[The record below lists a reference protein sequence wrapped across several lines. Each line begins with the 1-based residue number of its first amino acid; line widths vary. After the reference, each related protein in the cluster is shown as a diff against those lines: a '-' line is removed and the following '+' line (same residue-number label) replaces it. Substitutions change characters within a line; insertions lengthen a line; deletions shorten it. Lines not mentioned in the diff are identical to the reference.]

1 MSNQDWTS
9 KLQDQLAGYQESVSH
24 DLWAGIEQSLAQKNI
39 ESVST
44 NPQTIVSENS
54 ESIDL
59 HVGSEVQKN
68 ARVLHDSSE
77 AKKNARIVYFKRW
90 SAAAAAVA
98 LLGIGGSYVYLHQE
112 DVEKGNLQLAS
123 LSSPA
128 VSADLQLAASQPAP
142 SPVVSADLQSAASQP
157 APSHVVSADL
167 QSAASQPAPSHVVS
181 ADLQSAA
188 SHPAPS
194 HAVSVD
200 LQSAA
205 SQPAPSLVVSA
216 DLRLA
221 ASQPAPSLVVSADLQ
236 SAASQKKKGNV
247 LEKESENEISLLA
260 ENPEPAE
267 PVSEDKAT
275 DKSSDYKALTRS
287 TDHHA
292 AAYASQSYH
301 FEKNEEVSGWSMQL
315 YAENLTPS
323 LGGVNSDASG
333 GYNDFSYGTMAE
345 PMPGVI
351 PDPTAGGIY
360 GEEYLL
366 ASYKAIQRKQ
376 QVNAKHHAPVSVGLQ
391 VAFGIAPRLSLSTGL
406 VYTRTSSDF
415 YPYAPSSNYNVHQV
429 LHYVGLPVGLNYE
442 FWQSGGFHA
451 YVMAGAEAD
460 YNVKND
466 TEEEGV
472 KKENA
477 KRDRVQFS
485 GKASLGAQYDITPK
499 VGLYIEPGA
508 KYYFD
513 NGSHVENTFK
523 DKKLNFNLQF
533 GLRFNL

>member
-9 KLQDQLAGYQESVSH
+9 KLQDQLADYQESVSH
-24 DLWAGIEQSLAQKNI
+24 DLWAGIEQSLAH
-39 ESVST
+39 
-44 NPQTIVSENS
+44 SET
-54 ESIDL
+54 
-59 HVGSEVQKN
+59 G
-68 ARVLHDSSE
+68 
-77 AKKNARIVYFKRW
+77 KKARIVYFKRW

-123 LSSPA
+123 HA
-128 VSADLQLAASQPAP
+128 VS
-142 SPVVSADLQSAASQP
+142 
-157 APSHVVSADL
+157 PSHVVSADL
-167 QSAASQPAPSHVVS
+167 QSAASVSAAVSQSAPSHAVS

-188 SHPAPS
+188 SKRKMGNA
-194 HAVSVD
+194 
-200 LQSAA
+200 
-205 SQPAPSLVVSA
+205 LV
-216 DLRLA
+216 
-221 ASQPAPSLVVSADLQ
+221 
-236 SAASQKKKGNV
+236 
-247 LEKESENEISLLA
+247 EESENEISLLA
-260 ENPEPAE
+260 ENSDPAE

-275 DKSSDYKALTRS
+275 DSSSDHKTLTRSSDHKVLTRS
-287 TDHHA
+287 TDNHA

-333 GYNDFSYGTMAE
+333 SYRDYSHGTMAE

-366 ASYKAIQRKQ
+366 ASYKAIQRNQ
-376 QVNAKHHAPVSVGLQ
+376 QGNTKHHAPVSVGLQ

-415 YPYAPSSNYNVHQV
+415 YPYAPSSSYNVHQV
-429 LHYVGLPVGLNYE
+429 LHYVGIPVGLNYE

-472 KKENA
+472 KKEDA

>member
-44 NPQTIVSENS
+44 NPQTIVSESS
-54 ESIDL
+54 ESTDL
-59 HVGSEVQKN
+59 HVGSEAKKD

-77 AKKNARIVYFKRW
+77 VQKNARIVYFKRW

-112 DVEKGNLQLAS
+112 DVERGNLQLAS

-128 VSADLQLAASQPAP
+128 VSADLQ
-142 SPVVSADLQSAASQP
+142 SAASQP
-157 APSHVVSADL
+157 APSHVVLADL
-167 QSAASQPAPSHVVS
+167 QSAASQ
-181 ADLQSAA
+181 QKA
-188 SHPAPS
+188 S
-194 HAVSVD
+194 D
-200 LQSAA
+200 
-205 SQPAPSLVVSA
+205 
-216 DLRLA
+216 
-221 ASQPAPSLVVSADLQ
+221 
-236 SAASQKKKGNV
+236 V
-247 LEKESENEISLLA
+247 LKKESENEISLLA
-260 ENPEPAE
+260 ENSDPAE

-275 DKSSDYKALTRS
+275 DSSTDHKALTRS

-333 GYNDFSYGTMAE
+333 SYRDYSHGTMAE

-366 ASYKAIQRKQ
+366 ASYKAIQRNQ
-376 QVNAKHHAPVSVGLQ
+376 QGKAKHHAPVSVGLQ

-415 YPYAPSSNYNVHQV
+415 YPYAPGSSYNVHQV
-429 LHYVGLPVGLNYE
+429 LHYVGIPVGLNYE

-472 KKENA
+472 KKEDA

>member
-44 NPQTIVSENS
+44 NPQTIVSESS

-77 AKKNARIVYFKRW
+77 AKKDARIVYFKRW
-90 SAAAAAVA
+90 SAAAAVA

-128 VSADLQLAASQPAP
+128 VSADLQSAASQPASSHVVSSDLQSAASQSAP
-142 SPVVSADLQSAASQP
+142 SHAVSADLQSAASQ
-157 APSHVVSADL
+157 S
-167 QSAASQPAPSHVVS
+167 
-181 ADLQSAA
+181 
-188 SHPAPS
+188 
-194 HAVSVD
+194 
-200 LQSAA
+200 
-205 SQPAPSLVVSA
+205 
-216 DLRLA
+216 
-221 ASQPAPSLVVSADLQ
+221 APSLVVSADLQ
-236 SAASQKKKGNV
+236 SAASQKKTSDDV
-247 LEKESENEISLLA
+247 LKEKSENEISLLA
-260 ENPEPAE
+260 E
-267 PVSEDKAT
+267 
-275 DKSSDYKALTRS
+275 KSDHKALTRS
-287 TDHHA
+287 ADHHA

-333 GYNDFSYGTMAE
+333 GYNDYSHGTMAE

-366 ASYKAIQRKQ
+366 ASYKAIQRNQ
-376 QVNAKHHAPVSVGLQ
+376 QGNAKHHAPVSVGLQ

-415 YPYAPSSNYNVHQV
+415 YPYASSSSYNVHQV
-429 LHYVGLPVGLNYE
+429 LHYVGIPVGLNYE

>member
-24 DLWAGIEQSLAQKNI
+24 DLWAGIEQSLAQNNI
-39 ESVST
+39 ESVSS
-44 NPQTIVSENS
+44 NPQTIVSESS
-54 ESIDL
+54 ESTDL
-59 HVGSEVQKN
+59 HVGT
-68 ARVLHDSSE
+68 E

-112 DVEKGNLQLAS
+112 DVEKGNLQMAS

-128 VSADLQLAASQPAP
+128 VSADSHI
-142 SPVVSADLQSAASQP
+142 VSADLQSAASQP

-167 QSAASQPAPSHVVS
+167 QSAASQPAPSHIVS

-188 SHPAPS
+188 SQSAPS
-194 HAVSVD
+194 HVVSAD

-205 SQPAPSLVVSA
+205 SQPAPSH
-216 DLRLA
+216 
-221 ASQPAPSLVVSADLQ
+221 VVSADLQ
-236 SAASQKKKGNV
+236 SAASQKKANDV
-247 LEKESENEISLLA
+247 LKKESENEISLLA
-260 ENPEPAE
+260 E
-267 PVSEDKAT
+267 
-275 DKSSDYKALTRS
+275 KSDHKVLTRS

-315 YAENLTPS
+315 YAEKLTPS

-345 PMPGVI
+345 LMPGVI

-366 ASYKAIQRKQ
+366 ASYKAIQRSQ
-376 QVNAKHHAPVSVGLQ
+376 QGNAKHHAPVSVGVQ

-415 YPYAPSSNYNVHQV
+415 YPYAPGSSYNVHQV
-429 LHYVGLPVGLNYE
+429 LHYVGIPVGLNYE

>member
-9 KLQDQLAGYQESVSH
+9 KLQDQLADYQESVSH

-39 ESVST
+39 ESVSSI
-44 NPQTIVSENS
+44 PQTIVSESS
-54 ESIDL
+54 ESADL
-59 HVGSEVQKN
+59 HVGSET
-68 ARVLHDSSE
+68 
-77 AKKNARIVYFKRW
+77 KKNARIVYFKRW

-112 DVEKGNLQLAS
+112 DVEKGNLQFAS
-123 LSSPA
+123 HA
-128 VSADLQLAASQPAP
+128 VSP
-142 SPVVSADLQSAASQP
+142 SHVVSADLQSAASSVAVNQNAP
-157 APSHVVSADL
+157 SRIVSADLQSAASVSAAVSQNAPSHVVSADL
-167 QSAASQPAPSHVVS
+167 QSAASQSKMGNT
-181 ADLQSAA
+181 
-188 SHPAPS
+188 
-194 HAVSVD
+194 
-200 LQSAA
+200 
-205 SQPAPSLVVSA
+205 LV
-216 DLRLA
+216 
-221 ASQPAPSLVVSADLQ
+221 
-236 SAASQKKKGNV
+236 
-247 LEKESENEISLLA
+247 EESENEISLLA
-260 ENPEPAE
+260 ENYEPAE
-267 PVSEDKAT
+267 PVSEAKAT
-275 DKSSDYKALTRS
+275 DSSSGHKTLTRS
-287 TDHHA
+287 SDHKALIRSTDNHA

-301 FEKNEEVSGWSMQL
+301 FEKDKEIAGWSMQL

-351 PDPTAGGIY
+351 PDPAVGGIY

-366 ASYKAIQRKQ
+366 ASYKAIQRNQ
-376 QVNAKHHAPVSVGLQ
+376 QGKAKHHAPVSVGLQ

-415 YPYAPSSNYNVHQV
+415 YPYAPGSSYNVHQV
-429 LHYVGLPVGLNYE
+429 LHYVGIPVGLNYE

-472 KKENA
+472 KKEDA

>member
-24 DLWAGIEQSLAQKNI
+24 DLWAGIEQSLAQNDI
-39 ESVST
+39 ESVSS
-44 NPQTIVSENS
+44 NPQTIAS
-54 ESIDL
+54 ESSESTDF
-59 HVGSEVQKN
+59 HVGSESSDFHVG
-68 ARVLHDSSE
+68 SE
-77 AKKNARIVYFKRW
+77 AKKKARIVYFKRW

-112 DVEKGNLQLAS
+112 EVEKGNLQLAS
-123 LSSPA
+123 LFSRS
-128 VSADLQLAASQPAP
+128 VSADLQPAAPRVVSSDLQSAAPHTVSADLQSAPSHAVSSDLQSVASHAVSSDLQPAAPHAVSSDLQSAVPHAVSSDLQSAP
-142 SPVVSADLQSAASQP
+142 SHSVSADLQSAAP
-157 APSHVVSADL
+157 
-167 QSAASQPAPSHVVS
+167 
-181 ADLQSAA
+181 
-188 SHPAPS
+188 
-194 HAVSVD
+194 
-200 LQSAA
+200 
-205 SQPAPSLVVSA
+205 
-216 DLRLA
+216 
-221 ASQPAPSLVVSADLQ
+221 
-236 SAASQKKKGNV
+236 QKKKGNV
-247 LEKESENEISLLA
+247 LEEESENKISLLA
-260 ENPEPAE
+260 DN
-267 PVSEDKAT
+267 
-275 DKSSDYKALTRS
+275 
-287 TDHHA
+287 HA

-301 FEKNEEVSGWSMQL
+301 FDKNEEVSGWSMQL
-315 YAENLTPS
+315 YAENLTSS

-333 GYNDFSYGTMAE
+333 SYRDYSYGTMAE

-366 ASYKAIQRKQ
+366 ASCKAIQRNQ

-391 VAFGIAPRLSLSTGL
+391 VAFGIAPRLTLSTGL

-415 YPYAPSSNYNVHQV
+415 YPYAPGSSYNVHQV
-429 LHYVGLPVGLNYE
+429 LHYVGIPVGLNYE

-477 KRDRVQFS
+477 KRDRVQLS

>member
-39 ESVST
+39 ESVSL
-44 NPQTIVSENS
+44 NPQTIVSESS
-54 ESIDL
+54 ESTDL
-59 HVGSEVQKN
+59 HVGSEAKKN

-77 AKKNARIVYFKRW
+77 VKKNARIVYFKRW

-112 DVEKGNLQLAS
+112 DVERGNLQLAS

-128 VSADLQLAASQPAP
+128 VSADLQSAASQPAP
-142 SPVVSADLQSAASQP
+142 SHVVLADLQSAASQP
-157 APSHVVSADL
+157 APSHA
-167 QSAASQPAPSHVVS
+167 
-181 ADLQSAA
+181 
-188 SHPAPS
+188 
-194 HAVSVD
+194 
-200 LQSAA
+200 
-205 SQPAPSLVVSA
+205 
-216 DLRLA
+216 
-221 ASQPAPSLVVSADLQ
+221 VSADLQ
-236 SAASQKKKGNV
+236 SAASQKKASDV
-247 LEKESENEISLLA
+247 LKEESENEISLLA

-366 ASYKAIQRKQ
+366 ASYKAIQRNQ
-376 QVNAKHHAPVSVGLQ
+376 QGNAKHHAPVSVGLQ

-429 LHYVGLPVGLNYE
+429 LHYVGIPVGLNYE

-472 KKENA
+472 KKEDA

>member
-39 ESVST
+39 ESVSS
-44 NPQTIVSENS
+44 NPQTIAS
-54 ESIDL
+54 ESSESADL
-59 HVGSEVQKN
+59 HVGSEAKKN

-112 DVEKGNLQLAS
+112 DVEKGNLQLA
-123 LSSPA
+123 
-128 VSADLQLAASQPAP
+128 ASQ
-142 SPVVSADLQSAASQP
+142 S

-167 QSAASQPAPSHVVS
+167 QS
-181 ADLQSAA
+181 
-188 SHPAPS
+188 
-194 HAVSVD
+194 
-200 LQSAA
+200 
-205 SQPAPSLVVSA
+205 
-216 DLRLA
+216 A

-236 SAASQKKKGNV
+236 SAASQSAPSHVVSADLQSAASQSKMGNTLV
-247 LEKESENEISLLA
+247 EESENEISLLA
-260 ENPEPAE
+260 ENSDPAE

-275 DKSSDYKALTRS
+275 VSSTDHKALTRS
-287 TDHHA
+287 TDHYA

-366 ASYKAIQRKQ
+366 ASYKAIQRNQ
-376 QVNAKHHAPVSVGLQ
+376 QGNAKHHAPVSVGLQ

-429 LHYVGLPVGLNYE
+429 LHYVGIPVGLNYE

>member
-9 KLQDQLAGYQESVSH
+9 KLQEQLAGYQESVSH
-24 DLWAGIEQSLAQKNI
+24 DLWAGIEQSLAH
-39 ESVST
+39 
-44 NPQTIVSENS
+44 SET
-54 ESIDL
+54 
-59 HVGSEVQKN
+59 G
-68 ARVLHDSSE
+68 
-77 AKKNARIVYFKRW
+77 KKARIVYFKRW

-123 LSSPA
+123 HVVSPSHA
-128 VSADLQLAASQPAP
+128 
-142 SPVVSADLQSAASQP
+142 VSADLQSAASVSAAVNQS
-157 APSHVVSADL
+157 APSHVVSSDL
-167 QSAASQPAPSHVVS
+167 QSAASQSKMGNA
-181 ADLQSAA
+181 
-188 SHPAPS
+188 
-194 HAVSVD
+194 
-200 LQSAA
+200 
-205 SQPAPSLVVSA
+205 LV
-216 DLRLA
+216 
-221 ASQPAPSLVVSADLQ
+221 
-236 SAASQKKKGNV
+236 
-247 LEKESENEISLLA
+247 EESENEISLLA
-260 ENPEPAE
+260 ENSDPAE

-275 DKSSDYKALTRS
+275 DSSTDHKTLTRS
-287 TDHHA
+287 TDHKVLTRSTDNHA

-333 GYNDFSYGTMAE
+333 NYRGYSHGTMAE

-366 ASYKAIQRKQ
+366 ASYKAIQRNQ
-376 QVNAKHHAPVSVGLQ
+376 QGNAKHHAPVSVGLQ

-415 YPYAPSSNYNVHQV
+415 YPYAPGSSYNVHQV
-429 LHYVGLPVGLNYE
+429 LHYVGIPVGLNYE

>member
-9 KLQDQLAGYQESVSH
+9 KLQDQLADYQEPVSH
-24 DLWAGIEQSLAQKNI
+24 DLWAGIEQSLAQNNI
-39 ESVST
+39 ESVSS
-44 NPQTIVSENS
+44 NPQKIVSENS
-54 ESIDL
+54 ESADL
-59 HVGSEVQKN
+59 HVGSEV
-68 ARVLHDSSE
+68 
-77 AKKNARIVYFKRW
+77 KKNARIIDFKRW

-123 LSSPA
+123 HAVSPSHVVSPSHA
-128 VSADLQLAASQPAP
+128 VSADLQSAASVSAAVNQSSP
-142 SPVVSADLQSAASQP
+142 SHVVSADLQSAASVSAAVSQN

-167 QSAASQPAPSHVVS
+167 QSAASQ
-181 ADLQSAA
+181 
-188 SHPAPS
+188 
-194 HAVSVD
+194 
-200 LQSAA
+200 
-205 SQPAPSLVVSA
+205 
-216 DLRLA
+216 R
-221 ASQPAPSLVVSADLQ
+221 
-236 SAASQKKKGNV
+236 KMGNA
-247 LEKESENEISLLA
+247 LEEENENEISLLA
-260 ENPEPAE
+260 ENSNPAE

-351 PDPTAGGIY
+351 PDPAAGGIY

-366 ASYKAIQRKQ
+366 ASYKAIQRNQ
-376 QVNAKHHAPVSVGLQ
+376 QGNAKHHAPVSVGLQ
-391 VAFGIAPRLSLSTGL
+391 VAFGIAPRLSLSTGM

-415 YPYAPSSNYNVHQV
+415 YPYAPGSSYNVHQV
-429 LHYVGLPVGLNYE
+429 LHYVGIPVGLNYE

-472 KKENA
+472 KKEDA

>member
-9 KLQDQLAGYQESVSH
+9 KLQEQLAGYQEPVSH
-24 DLWAGIEQSLAQKNI
+24 DLWAGIEQSLAQNNI
-39 ESVST
+39 ESVSS
-44 NPQTIVSENS
+44 NPQTIAS
-54 ESIDL
+54 ESSESTDL
-59 HVGSEVQKN
+59 HVGT
-68 ARVLHDSSE
+68 E

-112 DVEKGNLQLAS
+112 DVEKGNLQLA
-123 LSSPA
+123 
-128 VSADLQLAASQPAP
+128 VSQPAP
-142 SPVVSADLQSAASQP
+142 SHAVSADLQSAASQP

-167 QSAASQPAPSHVVS
+167 QSAASQPVPSS
-181 ADLQSAA
+181 
-188 SHPAPS
+188 
-194 HAVSVD
+194 
-200 LQSAA
+200 
-205 SQPAPSLVVSA
+205 
-216 DLRLA
+216 
-221 ASQPAPSLVVSADLQ
+221 VVSADLQ
-236 SAASQKKKGNV
+236 SAASQKKASDV
-247 LEKESENEISLLA
+247 LKKESENEISLLA
-260 ENPEPAE
+260 E
-267 PVSEDKAT
+267 
-275 DKSSDYKALTRS
+275 KSDHKALTRS

-292 AAYASQSYH
+292 EAYASQSYH

-323 LGGVNSDASG
+323 LGGGNSDASG
-333 GYNDFSYGTMAE
+333 GYTDFSYGTMAE

-366 ASYKAIQRKQ
+366 ASYKAIQRSQ
-376 QVNAKHHAPVSVGLQ
+376 QGNAKHHAPVSVGLQ

-415 YPYAPSSNYNVHQV
+415 YPYAPSSSYNVHQV
-429 LHYVGLPVGLNYE
+429 LHYVGIPVGLNYE

>member
-24 DLWAGIEQSLAQKNI
+24 DLWAGIEQSLAQNNI
-39 ESVST
+39 ESVSS
-44 NPQTIVSENS
+44 NPQTIVSESS
-54 ESIDL
+54 ESTDL
-59 HVGSEVQKN
+59 HVGSEAKKD

-112 DVEKGNLQLAS
+112 DVEKGNLQLA
-123 LSSPA
+123 
-128 VSADLQLAASQPAP
+128 ASQPAP
-142 SPVVSADLQSAASQP
+142 F
-157 APSHVVSADL
+157 HVVSADL
-167 QSAASQPAPSHVVS
+167 QSTASQPAPSHAVS
-181 ADLQSAA
+181 ADLQS
-188 SHPAPS
+188 
-194 HAVSVD
+194 
-200 LQSAA
+200 
-205 SQPAPSLVVSA
+205 
-216 DLRLA
+216 A

-236 SAASQKKKGNV
+236 SAASQKKMGNV

-287 TDHHA
+287 ADHHA

-391 VAFGIAPRLSLSTGL
+391 VAFGIAPRLSLSTGM

-415 YPYAPSSNYNVHQV
+415 YPYASSSSYNVHQV
-429 LHYVGLPVGLNYE
+429 LHYVGIPVGLNYE

>member
-44 NPQTIVSENS
+44 NPQTIASENS
-54 ESIDL
+54 ESTDL
-59 HVGSEVQKN
+59 HVGSEAKKD

-128 VSADLQLAASQPAP
+128 VSADLQSAASQPAP
-142 SPVVSADLQSAASQP
+142 SHVVSADLQSAASQP

-188 SHPAPS
+188 S
-194 HAVSVD
+194 
-200 LQSAA
+200 QFA
-205 SQPAPSLVVSA
+205 SSP
-216 DLRLA
+216 
-221 ASQPAPSLVVSADLQ
+221 VVSADLQ
-236 SAASQKKKGNV
+236 SSASQKKASDV
-247 LEKESENEISLLA
+247 LKKESENEISLLA
-260 ENPEPAE
+260 E
-267 PVSEDKAT
+267 
-275 DKSSDYKALTRS
+275 KSDHKALTRS

-429 LHYVGLPVGLNYE
+429 LHYVGIPVGLNYE

-472 KKENA
+472 KKEDA

>member
-9 KLQDQLAGYQESVSH
+9 KLQEQLAGYQEPVSH
-24 DLWAGIEQSLAQKNI
+24 DLWAGIEQSLAQNNI
-39 ESVST
+39 ESVSS
-44 NPQTIVSENS
+44 NPQTIAS
-54 ESIDL
+54 ESSESTDL
-59 HVGSEVQKN
+59 HVGT
-68 ARVLHDSSE
+68 E
-77 AKKNARIVYFKRW
+77 AKKKARIVYFKRW

-112 DVEKGNLQLAS
+112 DVEKGNLQLA
-123 LSSPA
+123 
-128 VSADLQLAASQPAP
+128 V
-142 SPVVSADLQSAASQP
+142 SQP

-167 QSAASQPAPSHVVS
+167 QSAASQPVPSS
-181 ADLQSAA
+181 
-188 SHPAPS
+188 
-194 HAVSVD
+194 
-200 LQSAA
+200 
-205 SQPAPSLVVSA
+205 
-216 DLRLA
+216 
-221 ASQPAPSLVVSADLQ
+221 VVSADLQ
-236 SAASQKKKGNV
+236 SAASQKKASDV
-247 LEKESENEISLLA
+247 LKKESENEISLLA
-260 ENPEPAE
+260 E
-267 PVSEDKAT
+267 
-275 DKSSDYKALTRS
+275 KSDHKALTRS

-292 AAYASQSYH
+292 EAYASQSYH

-366 ASYKAIQRKQ
+366 ASYKAIQRSQ
-376 QVNAKHHAPVSVGLQ
+376 QGNAKHHAPVSVGLQ

-415 YPYAPSSNYNVHQV
+415 YPYAPSSSYNVHQV
-429 LHYVGLPVGLNYE
+429 LHYVGIPVGLNYE

>member
-39 ESVST
+39 ESVSS
-44 NPQTIVSENS
+44 NPQTIAS
-54 ESIDL
+54 ESSESTDL
-59 HVGSEVQKN
+59 HVGSEAKKN
-68 ARVLHDSSE
+68 ARVLHDSS
-77 AKKNARIVYFKRW
+77 KVQKNARIVYFKRW

-128 VSADLQLAASQPAP
+128 VSADLQSAASQPAP
-142 SPVVSADLQSAASQP
+142 SHVVSVDLQSAASQP

-167 QSAASQPAPSHVVS
+167 QST
-181 ADLQSAA
+181 
-188 SHPAPS
+188 
-194 HAVSVD
+194 
-200 LQSAA
+200 
-205 SQPAPSLVVSA
+205 
-216 DLRLA
+216 

-236 SAASQKKKGNV
+236 SAASQPAPSHAVSADLQSAASQKKASDV
-247 LEKESENEISLLA
+247 LKKESENEISLLA
-260 ENPEPAE
+260 E
-267 PVSEDKAT
+267 
-275 DKSSDYKALTRS
+275 KSDHKALTRS

-366 ASYKAIQRKQ
+366 ASYKAIQRNQ
-376 QVNAKHHAPVSVGLQ
+376 QGNAKHHAPVSVGLQ
-391 VAFGIAPRLSLSTGL
+391 VAFGIAPRLSLSTGM

-415 YPYAPSSNYNVHQV
+415 YPYASSSNYNVHQV
-429 LHYVGLPVGLNYE
+429 LHYVGIPVGLNYE

>member
-39 ESVST
+39 ESVSS
-44 NPQTIVSENS
+44 NPQTIVSESS
-54 ESIDL
+54 ESTDL
-59 HVGSEVQKN
+59 HVG
-68 ARVLHDSSE
+68 SE

-98 LLGIGGSYVYLHQE
+98 LLGSGSYVYLHQE

-128 VSADLQLAASQPAP
+128 VSADLQSAASQPAP
-142 SPVVSADLQSAASQP
+142 SHVVLADLQSAASQP

-167 QSAASQPAPSHVVS
+167 QSTASSVAVRQSAPSHVVS

-188 SHPAPS
+188 S
-194 HAVSVD
+194 
-200 LQSAA
+200 QSKMGNT
-205 SQPAPSLVVSA
+205 LV
-216 DLRLA
+216 
-221 ASQPAPSLVVSADLQ
+221 
-236 SAASQKKKGNV
+236 
-247 LEKESENEISLLA
+247 EESENEISLLA
-260 ENPEPAE
+260 ENSDPAE

-275 DKSSDYKALTRS
+275 DSSTDYKALTRS

-323 LGGVNSDASG
+323 LGGVNSDTSG

-351 PDPTAGGIY
+351 PDPAAGGIY

-391 VAFGIAPRLSLSTGL
+391 VAFGIAPRLSLSTGM

-415 YPYAPSSNYNVHQV
+415 YPYAPSSSYNVHQV
-429 LHYVGLPVGLNYE
+429 LHYVGIPVGLNYE

>member
-9 KLQDQLAGYQESVSH
+9 KLQDQLADYQESVSH
-24 DLWAGIEQSLAQKNI
+24 DLWAGIEQSLAQNNI
-39 ESVST
+39 ESGSS
-44 NPQTIVSENS
+44 NPQKIAS
-54 ESIDL
+54 ESSESTDL
-59 HVGSEVQKN
+59 HVGSEAKKN
-68 ARVLHDSSE
+68 ARILHDSSE
-77 AKKNARIVYFKRW
+77 AQKNARIVYFKRW

-112 DVEKGNLQLAS
+112 DVEKAHLQLAS
-123 LSSPA
+123 HAVSPSHA
-128 VSADLQLAASQPAP
+128 VSASH
-142 SPVVSADLQSAASQP
+142 VVSADLQSAASSVAVRQS

-167 QSAASQPAPSHVVS
+167 QSAASQ
-181 ADLQSAA
+181 
-188 SHPAPS
+188 
-194 HAVSVD
+194 
-200 LQSAA
+200 
-205 SQPAPSLVVSA
+205 
-216 DLRLA
+216 
-221 ASQPAPSLVVSADLQ
+221 
-236 SAASQKKKGNV
+236 KKMGNV
-247 LEKESENEISLLA
+247 LVEESENEISLLA
-260 ENPEPAE
+260 ENSDPAE

-275 DKSSDYKALTRS
+275 DSSTDHKTLTRSSDHKGLTRSTDHKALTRS
-287 TDHHA
+287 TDNHA

-366 ASYKAIQRKQ
+366 ASYKAIQRNQ
-376 QVNAKHHAPVSVGLQ
+376 QGNAKHHAPVSVGLQ

-415 YPYAPSSNYNVHQV
+415 YPYAPSSSYNVHQV
-429 LHYVGLPVGLNYE
+429 LHYVGIPVGLNYE

>member
-24 DLWAGIEQSLAQKNI
+24 DLWAGIEQSLAH
-39 ESVST
+39 
-44 NPQTIVSENS
+44 SET
-54 ESIDL
+54 
-59 HVGSEVQKN
+59 G
-68 ARVLHDSSE
+68 
-77 AKKNARIVYFKRW
+77 KKARIVYFKRW

-123 LSSPA
+123 HA
-128 VSADLQLAASQPAP
+128 VS
-142 SPVVSADLQSAASQP
+142 
-157 APSHVVSADL
+157 PSHVVSADL
-167 QSAASQPAPSHVVS
+167 QSAASVSAAVSQSAPSHVVS
-181 ADLQSAA
+181 ADLQST
-188 SHPAPS
+188 
-194 HAVSVD
+194 
-200 LQSAA
+200 
-205 SQPAPSLVVSA
+205 
-216 DLRLA
+216 
-221 ASQPAPSLVVSADLQ
+221 
-236 SAASQKKKGNV
+236 ASQKKMGNV
-247 LEKESENEISLLA
+247 LKEESENEISLLA
-260 ENPEPAE
+260 ENPDPAE

-275 DKSSDYKALTRS
+275 DKSSDHKALTRS

-366 ASYKAIQRKQ
+366 ASYKAIQRNQ
-376 QVNAKHHAPVSVGLQ
+376 QGNAKHHAPVSVGLQ

-415 YPYAPSSNYNVHQV
+415 YPYASSSSYNVHQV
-429 LHYVGLPVGLNYE
+429 LHYVGIPVGLNYE

>member
-9 KLQDQLAGYQESVSH
+9 KLQEQLAGYQEPVSH
-24 DLWAGIEQSLAQKNI
+24 DLWAGIEQSLAQNNI
-39 ESVST
+39 ESVSS
-44 NPQTIVSENS
+44 NPQTIAS
-54 ESIDL
+54 ESSESTDL
-59 HVGSEVQKN
+59 HVGT
-68 ARVLHDSSE
+68 E

-112 DVEKGNLQLAS
+112 DVEKGNLQLA
-123 LSSPA
+123 
-128 VSADLQLAASQPAP
+128 V
-142 SPVVSADLQSAASQP
+142 SQP

-188 SHPAPS
+188 SQSAPS
-194 HAVSVD
+194 HAVSAD

-205 SQPAPSLVVSA
+205 SQPAPSHA
-216 DLRLA
+216 
-221 ASQPAPSLVVSADLQ
+221 VSADLQ
-236 SAASQKKKGNV
+236 SAASQKKASDV
-247 LEKESENEISLLA
+247 LKKESENEISLLA
-260 ENPEPAE
+260 E
-267 PVSEDKAT
+267 
-275 DKSSDYKALTRS
+275 KSDHKALTRS

-292 AAYASQSYH
+292 EAYASQSYH

-366 ASYKAIQRKQ
+366 ASYKAIQRSQ
-376 QVNAKHHAPVSVGLQ
+376 QGNAKHHAPVSVGLQ

-415 YPYAPSSNYNVHQV
+415 YPYAPSSSYNVHQV
-429 LHYVGLPVGLNYE
+429 LHYVGIPVGLNYE

>member
-24 DLWAGIEQSLAQKNI
+24 DLWAGIEQSLAH
-39 ESVST
+39 
-44 NPQTIVSENS
+44 SET
-54 ESIDL
+54 
-59 HVGSEVQKN
+59 G
-68 ARVLHDSSE
+68 
-77 AKKNARIVYFKRW
+77 KKARIVYFKRW

-123 LSSPA
+123 HA
-128 VSADLQLAASQPAP
+128 VS
-142 SPVVSADLQSAASQP
+142 
-157 APSHVVSADL
+157 PSHVVSADL
-167 QSAASQPAPSHVVS
+167 QSAASSVAVRQSAPSHVVS
-181 ADLQSAA
+181 S
-188 SHPAPS
+188 
-194 HAVSVD
+194 D

-205 SQPAPSLVVSA
+205 SQSKMGNTLV
-216 DLRLA
+216 
-221 ASQPAPSLVVSADLQ
+221 
-236 SAASQKKKGNV
+236 
-247 LEKESENEISLLA
+247 EESENEISLLA
-260 ENPEPAE
+260 ENSDPAE

-275 DKSSDYKALTRS
+275 DSSTDHKTLTRSTDHKTLPRSTDHKALTRS

-333 GYNDFSYGTMAE
+333 SYRDYSHGTMAE

-366 ASYKAIQRKQ
+366 ASYKAIQRNQ
-376 QVNAKHHAPVSVGLQ
+376 QGNAKHHAPVSVGLQ

-415 YPYAPSSNYNVHQV
+415 YPYAPGSSYNVHQV
-429 LHYVGLPVGLNYE
+429 LHYVGIPVGLNYE

-477 KRDRVQFS
+477 KRDRVQLS

>member
-44 NPQTIVSENS
+44 NPQTIASENS
-54 ESIDL
+54 ESTDL

-128 VSADLQLAASQPAP
+128 VSADLQSAASQPASSHVVSADLQSAASQSAPSHVVSSDLQSAASQSAPSHVVSADLQSAASQPAP
-142 SPVVSADLQSAASQP
+142 SPVVSADLQSAASQ
-157 APSHVVSADL
+157 
-167 QSAASQPAPSHVVS
+167 
-181 ADLQSAA
+181 
-188 SHPAPS
+188 
-194 HAVSVD
+194 
-200 LQSAA
+200 
-205 SQPAPSLVVSA
+205 
-216 DLRLA
+216 
-221 ASQPAPSLVVSADLQ
+221 
-236 SAASQKKKGNV
+236 KKTSDV
-247 LEKESENEISLLA
+247 LKEESENEISLLA
-260 ENPEPAE
+260 E
-267 PVSEDKAT
+267 K
-275 DKSSDYKALTRS
+275 SDYKALTRS

-345 PMPGVI
+345 PLPGVI

-391 VAFGIAPRLSLSTGL
+391 VAFGIAPRLSLSTGM

-415 YPYAPSSNYNVHQV
+415 YPYAPGSSYNVHQV
-429 LHYVGLPVGLNYE
+429 LHYVGIPVGLNYE

-472 KKENA
+472 KKEDA
-477 KRDRVQFS
+477 KRDRVQLS
-485 GKASLGAQYDITPK
+485 GKASLGVQYDITPK

>member
-24 DLWAGIEQSLAQKNI
+24 DLWAGIEQSLAQNNI
-39 ESVST
+39 ESVSS
-44 NPQTIVSENS
+44 NLQTIASENS

-59 HVGSEVQKN
+59 HVGSEAKKD
-68 ARVLHDSSE
+68 ARVLPDSSE

-112 DVEKGNLQLAS
+112 DVERGNLQLAS
-123 LSSPA
+123 
-128 VSADLQLAASQPAP
+128 SQSAP
-142 SPVVSADLQSAASQP
+142 SHIVSHVVSADLQSAASSVAVRQSAP
-157 APSHVVSADL
+157 SHVVSSDLQSTASSVAVRQSAPSHVVSADL
-167 QSAASQPAPSHVVS
+167 QSAASQSKMGNT
-181 ADLQSAA
+181 
-188 SHPAPS
+188 
-194 HAVSVD
+194 
-200 LQSAA
+200 
-205 SQPAPSLVVSA
+205 LV
-216 DLRLA
+216 
-221 ASQPAPSLVVSADLQ
+221 
-236 SAASQKKKGNV
+236 
-247 LEKESENEISLLA
+247 EESENEISLLA
-260 ENPEPAE
+260 EKSDPAE

-275 DKSSDYKALTRS
+275 DSSTDHNALTRS
-287 TDHHA
+287 TDNHA

-333 GYNDFSYGTMAE
+333 SYRDYSHGMMAE
-345 PMPGVI
+345 PLPGVI

-366 ASYKAIQRKQ
+366 ASYKAIQRNQ
-376 QVNAKHHAPVSVGLQ
+376 QVKAKHHAPVSVGLQ
-391 VAFGIAPRLSLSTGL
+391 VAFGIAPRLSLSTGM

-415 YPYAPSSNYNVHQV
+415 YPYASSSNYNVHQV
-429 LHYVGLPVGLNYE
+429 LHYVGIPVGLNYE

>member
-24 DLWAGIEQSLAQKNI
+24 DLWAGIEQSLAQNDI
-39 ESVST
+39 ESVSS
-44 NPQTIVSENS
+44 NPQAIVSESS
-54 ESIDL
+54 ESSDF
-59 HVGSEVQKN
+59 HVGSE
-68 ARVLHDSSE
+68 
-77 AKKNARIVYFKRW
+77 AKKKARIVYFKRW

-112 DVEKGNLQLAS
+112 EVEKGNLQLAS
-123 LSSPA
+123 LSSRVVSSDLPSAAPHTVSSDLPSAPSHA
-128 VSADLQLAASQPAP
+128 VSSDLPSAASHVVSSDLP
-142 SPVVSADLQSAASQP
+142 SAASHSVSADLQSAAPHAVSSDLQS
-157 APSHVVSADL
+157 APSHSVSADL
-167 QSAASQPAPSHVVS
+167 QSAAP
-181 ADLQSAA
+181 
-188 SHPAPS
+188 
-194 HAVSVD
+194 
-200 LQSAA
+200 
-205 SQPAPSLVVSA
+205 
-216 DLRLA
+216 
-221 ASQPAPSLVVSADLQ
+221 
-236 SAASQKKKGNV
+236 QKKKGNV
-247 LEKESENEISLLA
+247 LEKESENKISLLA
-260 ENPEPAE
+260 DN
-267 PVSEDKAT
+267 
-275 DKSSDYKALTRS
+275 
-287 TDHHA
+287 HA

-301 FEKNEEVSGWSMQL
+301 FDKNEEASGWSMQL
-315 YAENLTPS
+315 YAENLTSS
-323 LGGVNSDASG
+323 LGGDNSDASG
-333 GYNDFSYGTMAE
+333 SYRDYSYGTMAE

-366 ASYKAIQRKQ
+366 ASCKAIQRNQ

-391 VAFGIAPRLSLSTGL
+391 VAFGIAPRLTLSTGL

-415 YPYAPSSNYNVHQV
+415 YPYAPGSSYNVHQV
-429 LHYVGLPVGLNYE
+429 LHYVGIPVGLNYE

-477 KRDRVQFS
+477 KRDRVQLS

>member
-39 ESVST
+39 ESVSS
-44 NPQTIVSENS
+44 NLQTIVSENS

-59 HVGSEVQKN
+59 HVGSEAKKD

-123 LSSPA
+123 HAVSPSHA
-128 VSADLQLAASQPAP
+128 VSASH
-142 SPVVSADLQSAASQP
+142 VVSADLQSAASSVAVRQS

-167 QSAASQPAPSHVVS
+167 QSAASQSKMGNT
-181 ADLQSAA
+181 
-188 SHPAPS
+188 
-194 HAVSVD
+194 
-200 LQSAA
+200 
-205 SQPAPSLVVSA
+205 LV
-216 DLRLA
+216 
-221 ASQPAPSLVVSADLQ
+221 
-236 SAASQKKKGNV
+236 
-247 LEKESENEISLLA
+247 EESENEISLLA
-260 ENPEPAE
+260 ENPEPAK

-366 ASYKAIQRKQ
+366 ASYKAIQRNQ

-391 VAFGIAPRLSLSTGL
+391 VAFGIAPRLSLSTGM

-415 YPYAPSSNYNVHQV
+415 YPYAPGSSYNVHQV
-429 LHYVGLPVGLNYE
+429 LHYVGIPVGLNYE

>member
-9 KLQDQLAGYQESVSH
+9 KLQEQLAGYQESVSH
-24 DLWAGIEQSLAQKNI
+24 DLWAGIEQSLAQNNI
-39 ESVST
+39 ESVSS
-44 NPQTIVSENS
+44 NPQTIAS
-54 ESIDL
+54 ESSESTDL
-59 HVGSEVQKN
+59 HVGT
-68 ARVLHDSSE
+68 E

-112 DVEKGNLQLAS
+112 DVEKGNLQLAVS
-123 LSSPA
+123 QPAPSHVVSADLQSAASVSAAVSQSAPSHA
-128 VSADLQLAASQPAP
+128 VSADLQSAASQPAP
-142 SPVVSADLQSAASQP
+142 SHAVSADLQSAASQP

-167 QSAASQPAPSHVVS
+167 QSAASQKK
-181 ADLQSAA
+181 A
-188 SHPAPS
+188 S
-194 HAVSVD
+194 D
-200 LQSAA
+200 
-205 SQPAPSLVVSA
+205 
-216 DLRLA
+216 
-221 ASQPAPSLVVSADLQ
+221 
-236 SAASQKKKGNV
+236 V
-247 LEKESENEISLLA
+247 LKKESENEISLLA
-260 ENPEPAE
+260 E
-267 PVSEDKAT
+267 
-275 DKSSDYKALTRS
+275 KSDHKALTRS

-292 AAYASQSYH
+292 EAYASQSYH

-366 ASYKAIQRKQ
+366 ASYKAIQRSQ
-376 QVNAKHHAPVSVGLQ
+376 QGNAKHHAPVSVGLQ

-415 YPYAPSSNYNVHQV
+415 YPYAPSSSYNVHQV
-429 LHYVGLPVGLNYE
+429 LHYVGIPVGLNYE

>member
-24 DLWAGIEQSLAQKNI
+24 DLWAGIEQSLAQNDI
-39 ESVST
+39 ESVSS
-44 NPQTIVSENS
+44 NPQAIVSESS
-54 ESIDL
+54 ESTDF
-59 HVGSEVQKN
+59 HVGSE
-68 ARVLHDSSE
+68 
-77 AKKNARIVYFKRW
+77 AKKKARIVYFKRW

-112 DVEKGNLQLAS
+112 EVEKGNLQLAS
-123 LSSPA
+123 LSSRV
-128 VSADLQLAASQPAP
+128 VSADLPSAAPHTVSSDLPSAPSHAVSSDLPSAASHVVSSDLPSAASHSVSADLPSAAPHAVSSDLQSAP
-142 SPVVSADLQSAASQP
+142 SHSVSADLQSAAP
-157 APSHVVSADL
+157 
-167 QSAASQPAPSHVVS
+167 
-181 ADLQSAA
+181 
-188 SHPAPS
+188 
-194 HAVSVD
+194 
-200 LQSAA
+200 
-205 SQPAPSLVVSA
+205 
-216 DLRLA
+216 
-221 ASQPAPSLVVSADLQ
+221 
-236 SAASQKKKGNV
+236 QKKKGNV
-247 LEKESENEISLLA
+247 LEKESENKISLLA
-260 ENPEPAE
+260 DN
-267 PVSEDKAT
+267 
-275 DKSSDYKALTRS
+275 
-287 TDHHA
+287 HA

-301 FEKNEEVSGWSMQL
+301 FDKNEEASGWSMQL
-315 YAENLTPS
+315 YAENLTSS
-323 LGGVNSDASG
+323 LGGDNSDASG
-333 GYNDFSYGTMAE
+333 SYRDYSYGTMAE
-345 PMPGVI
+345 PMLGVI

-366 ASYKAIQRKQ
+366 ASCKAIQRNQ

-391 VAFGIAPRLSLSTGL
+391 VAFGIAPRLTLSTGL

-415 YPYAPSSNYNVHQV
+415 YPYAPGSSYNVHQV
-429 LHYVGLPVGLNYE
+429 LHYVGIPVGLNYE

-477 KRDRVQFS
+477 KRDRVQLS

>member
-24 DLWAGIEQSLAQKNI
+24 DLWAGIEQSLAQNNI
-39 ESVST
+39 ELGSS
-44 NPQTIVSENS
+44 NPQTIAS
-54 ESIDL
+54 ESSESTDL
-59 HVGSEVQKN
+59 HVG
-68 ARVLHDSSE
+68 SE

-123 LSSPA
+123 HTVSPSHA
-128 VSADLQLAASQPAP
+128 VSASH
-142 SPVVSADLQSAASQP
+142 VVSADLQSAASSVAVRQSAP
-157 APSHVVSADL
+157 SHVVSSDLQSTASSVAVRQSAPSHVVSADL
-167 QSAASQPAPSHVVS
+167 QSAASQ
-181 ADLQSAA
+181 
-188 SHPAPS
+188 
-194 HAVSVD
+194 
-200 LQSAA
+200 
-205 SQPAPSLVVSA
+205 
-216 DLRLA
+216 
-221 ASQPAPSLVVSADLQ
+221 
-236 SAASQKKKGNV
+236 KKMGNV

-275 DKSSDYKALTRS
+275 DSSTDHKTLTRSSDHKVLTRS

-323 LGGVNSDASG
+323 LGEVNSDASG

-366 ASYKAIQRKQ
+366 ASYKAIQRNQ

-391 VAFGIAPRLSLSTGL
+391 VAFGIAPRLSLSTGM

-415 YPYAPSSNYNVHQV
+415 YPYAPGSSYNVHQV
-429 LHYVGLPVGLNYE
+429 LHYVGIPVGLNYE

-513 NGSHVENTFK
+513 NGSHMENTFK

>member
-24 DLWAGIEQSLAQKNI
+24 DLWAGIEQSLAQNNI
-39 ESVST
+39 ESVSS
-44 NPQTIVSENS
+44 NPQTIVSESS
-54 ESIDL
+54 ESTDL
-59 HVGSEVQKN
+59 HVG
-68 ARVLHDSSE
+68 SE

-112 DVEKGNLQLAS
+112 VVEKGN
-123 LSSPA
+123 
-128 VSADLQLAASQPAP
+128 LQLAASQPAP
-142 SPVVSADLQSAASQP
+142 SHVVSADLQSAASQS
-157 APSHVVSADL
+157 AASHVVSADL

-181 ADLQSAA
+181 
-188 SHPAPS
+188 
-194 HAVSVD
+194 VD
-200 LQSAA
+200 LQS
-205 SQPAPSLVVSA
+205 
-216 DLRLA
+216 A

-236 SAASQKKKGNV
+236 SAASQSAPSHAVSADLQSAASQKKTSDDV
-247 LEKESENEISLLA
+247 LKEESENEISLLA
-260 ENPEPAE
+260 EN
-267 PVSEDKAT
+267 
-275 DKSSDYKALTRS
+275 SDHKALTRS

-366 ASYKAIQRKQ
+366 ASYKAIQRNQ
-376 QVNAKHHAPVSVGLQ
+376 QGNAKHHAPVSVGLQ

-429 LHYVGLPVGLNYE
+429 LHYVGIPVGLNYE

-472 KKENA
+472 KKEDA